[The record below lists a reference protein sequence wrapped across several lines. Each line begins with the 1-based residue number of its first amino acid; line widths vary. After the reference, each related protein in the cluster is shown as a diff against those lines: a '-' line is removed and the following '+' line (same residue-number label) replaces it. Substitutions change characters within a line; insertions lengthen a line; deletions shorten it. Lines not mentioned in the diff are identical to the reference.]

1 MGMLYPFWGVT
12 MAGYVGKTTI
22 FPTKNKLLRSFFAA
36 IPFAEI
42 GVELE
47 KIVAKKREKGRKD
60 PEK

>member
-1 MGMLYPFWGVT
+1 

-36 IPFAEI
+36 MPFAEI

-47 KIVAKKREKGRKD
+47 KTVAKKREKGRKD